1 MDYLA
6 KSVTENGDFRAYLI
20 DATELVK
27 QAAEI
32 HHTNQVGSV
41 ILGRALIGGLLSSSS
56 VLKGDEQMQIL
67 INGGGPVGNI
77 VVEADTKGEV
87 RGYLSNPQPEFI
99 DESVGKTVGEKGFLK
114 VTKKAP
120 YSKPFTGEVQLFSGE
135 IGQDLTYYLA
145 QSEQIPSL
153 LGVSVFANED
163 GTVERAGG
171 FLIQTLPGTTE
182 NAIEEIEKRIGSFTP
197 LYAQLAEGLTP
208 EVILFNLFG
217 GSDKVNIVEKLPV
230 HLAPELPKEYYA
242 LALSSLP
249 EEEIQMMIDEDG
261 GAEVN
266 TRFTNSKYYFNEDEL
281 RDILKNKKRK

>member
-32 HHTNQVGSV
+32 HNTNQVGSV
-41 ILGRALIGGLLSSSS
+41 ILGRALIGSLLASSS
-56 VLKGDEQMQIL
+56 VLKGEEQMQVF

-87 RGYLSNPQPEFI
+87 RGYLSNPRPDFI
-99 DESVGKTVGEKGFLK
+99 NESVGQTVGTNGFVK
-114 VTKKAP
+114 ITKMAP
-120 YSKPFTGEVQLFSGE
+120 YSKPFVGQVQLISGE
-135 IGQDLTYYLA
+135 IGDDLTYYLA

-153 LGVSVFANED
+153 LGVSVYANED
-163 GTVERAGG
+163 GSVERAGG
-171 FLIQTLPGTTE
+171 FLIQTLPGTSMEAVE
-182 NAIEEIEKRIGSFTP
+182 NIEKKIGNFTP
-197 LYAQLAEGLTP
+197 LYAQLAEGLSP
-208 EVILFNLFG
+208 EVILYNIFG
-217 GSDKVNIVEKLPV
+217 GQDKVNIVENLPV
-230 HLAPELPKEYYA
+230 KLSEELPKEYYA

-249 EEEIQMMIDEDG
+249 VDELQQMIDEDD

-266 TRFTNSKYYFNEDEL
+266 TRFTNSKYWFSADEL
-281 RDILKNKKRK
+281 REIIKNKR